1 MFIRTPSS
9 RRATGALALATAV
22 VALST
27 GLTGPAGAATA
38 ASPSSSTPVDR
49 TAAGTPVT
57 VTLITGDRVTVNA
70 DGAVLRFEPA
80 KGREGVPAEIQ
91 RADGRTLVLPADARS
106 LLAAGKLDRR
116 LFDVTTLSDPALRAL
131 HGGGLGLIVQYEGAA
146 DPARAELRAATGDGA
161 KLALPTVDAEA
172 VVASPAAAT
181 KVWEALTKPT
191 TRGARAAGPGIG
203 KVWLDGVRKASL
215 DRSTKQIGAD
225 RAWQAGFDGTGVKIA
240 VLDTGVDKTHQ
251 DLKNQVVGE
260 KNFSDSPDTADRV
273 GHGTHV
279 ASIAAGTG
287 AASGGTLKGVAP
299 GAKVISGKVL
309 DDRGYGSDSA
319 VIAGMEWAVAEGADI
334 VNLSLGSRDF
344 PGVDPVEAAVDRL
357 SAQKGVLF
365 AVAAGNDGAGESTV
379 GSPGSADAA
388 LTVGAVDDKDV
399 IAEFS
404 SRGPRVG
411 DGAVK
416 PDLTAPGVGITAAAA
431 PGSKLDTAPGAQHP
445 APGYLQL
452 DGTSMAT
459 PHVAGAAALL
469 KQKNPGWTGTELK
482 GALTASTKDGAAGV
496 QQQGTGR
503 VQVDKALA
511 QTVIT
516 EQPSVSLGTAQWPHA
531 DDAPLTKK
539 IAYRNLG
546 TKAITLDLA
555 VTGTDA
561 RGNPAPAG
569 FFALGAKKV
578 TVPAG
583 GRAEVDLSAHT
594 RLGDTDGAFSAYV
607 TATGGGQ
614 SVRTGAAAVR
624 EAEAYDVTIRT
635 VDRDGAPGR
644 EFAHSLFGI
653 GGAAE
658 GIWTGVNNESE
669 TGTLRLPKGTYALH
683 GAVYQDGSDLA
694 KGVDWLVQP
703 RLEVAGATTVTVD
716 ARRAKPVDIT
726 VPGLATADFALP
738 YYQQKVGEG
747 HLGNGWVLPK
757 GYTGFRSAH
766 MGPAVT
772 DGSLTQSWLA
782 TFLKNPTTQYSV
794 ALGGVT
800 KRLATGYTRHLKAGQ
815 LAKLSLDMG
824 SPAPG
829 KSGYAYAAPTLP
841 GMSQGDFFGAVQP
854 APGTRTLLL
863 SALDGAAWRSGFW
876 QLGAPNAD
884 GDQPIEADQAA
895 VRPKRYAAGSS
906 SRETFNTGVFGP
918 LLGAPGLGVFR
929 GAPDPETGEQT
940 LTGAVP
946 LFSDGAG
953 HAGSS
958 ALTKTA
964 TTLYRNGVKV
974 AENEDPLS
982 GWAPFTVDGADA
994 EYRLTTSAARSTDVA
1009 AVSTRIDTSFTFR
1022 SRQVAAHTALPVST
1036 VRFQAPLD
1044 TASRAP
1050 AGKLTRIPVTV
1061 QGSASEKNLK
1071 SLKVSV
1077 SLDGGKTWKRVTVTD
1092 GAIQVRNPAKDK
1104 GISFRAQVTD
1114 KQGNVSEVTII
1125 NAYLGK

>member
-1 MFIRTPSS
+1 MFTRTHRP
-9 RRATGALALATAV
+9 RQAAGALALATAV

-27 GLTGPAGAATA
+27 GLTGPAGAAPA
-38 ASPSSSTPVDR
+38 ASPTRST
-49 TAAGTPVT
+49 TGTPVT
-57 VTLITGDRVTVNA
+57 VTLITGDRVTVNGS
-70 DGAVLRFEPA
+70 GAVVRFEPGR
-80 KGREGVPAEIQ
+80 GREHVPVEIERAE
-91 RADGRTLVLPADARS
+91 GRTLVLPADARA

-116 LFDVTTLSDPALRAL
+116 LFDVTTLADPTLRAL
-131 HGGGLGLIVQYEGAA
+131 HRGGLGLIVQYEGSAGA
-146 DPARAELRAATGDGA
+146 ARAELRSAAGNGA
-161 KLALPTVDAEA
+161 GPVLQTVNAEA
-172 VVASPAAAT
+172 VKASPADAT
-181 KVWEALTKPT
+181 KVWEALTEPT
-191 TRGARAAGPGIG
+191 TRGLRATGAGIG

-215 DRSTKQIGAD
+215 DKSTKQIGAD

-240 VLDTGVDKTHQ
+240 VLDTGVDKTHA
-251 DLKNQVVGE
+251 DLKSQVVGE
-260 KNFSDSPDTADRV
+260 KNFSDSPDTTDRV

-287 AASGGTLKGVAP
+287 AASGGAMKGVAP

-319 VIAGMEWAVAEGADI
+319 VIAGMEWAVAEGAAV

-344 PGVDPVEAAVDRL
+344 PGVDPVEATVDRL
-357 SAQKGVLF
+357 SAEKGVLF

-388 LTVGAVDDKDV
+388 LTVGAVDAKDV
-399 IAEFS
+399 LAQFS

-431 PGSKLDTAPGAQHP
+431 PGSRLDTDPGAQHP

-452 DGTSMAT
+452 NGTSMAT

-482 GALTASTKDGAAGV
+482 GALTASTKDGSFGV

-503 VQVDKALA
+503 VQVDKALN

-516 EQPSVSLGTAQWPHA
+516 EQPSVSLGTAQWPHS
-531 DDAPLTKK
+531 DDKPLTKK

-546 TKAITLDLA
+546 TADITLDLA
-555 VTGTDA
+555 VAGTDSH
-561 RGNPAPAG
+561 GKPAPAG
-569 FFALGAKKV
+569 FFALGATKV

-583 GRAEVDLSAHT
+583 GRAEVDLAADT
-594 RLGDTDGAFSAYV
+594 RLGDVDGGFSAYV

-624 EAEAYDVTIRT
+624 EAEAYDVTITT
-635 VDRDGAPGR
+635 VDRDGAPAR
-644 EFAHSLFGI
+644 EFSHSLFGI
-653 GGAAE
+653 GGAAD
-658 GIWTGVNNESE
+658 GIWTGVSNESGS
-669 TGTLRLPKGTYALH
+669 GTLRLPKGTYALH
-683 GAVYQDGSDLA
+683 GAVYQDGSDLT

-703 RLEVAGATTVTVD
+703 RLEVSGTTKVTVD
-716 ARRAKPVDIT
+716 ARTAKPVDIT

-782 TFLKNPTTQYSV
+782 TFLKDPATQYNV

-800 KRLATGYTRHLKAGQ
+800 KRLATGYKRHLKATE
-815 LAKLSLDMG
+815 LAKLTVEMG
-824 SPAPG
+824 ASAPG

-841 GMSQGDFFGAVQP
+841 GMAQGDFYGANQP
-854 APGTRTLLL
+854 APGTRTLML
-863 SALDGAAWRSGFW
+863 SALDGATWRSGFW

-884 GDQPIEADQAA
+884 GDQRIEADQAA
-895 VRPKRYAAGSS
+895 LEPKRYAAGSTH
-906 SRETFNTGVFGP
+906 RETFNTGVFSP
-918 LLGAPGLGVFR
+918 LLGSPGLGVFR
-929 GAPDPETGEQT
+929 SAPDPETGKQT
-940 LTGAVP
+940 ITGAVP
-946 LFSDGAG
+946 LFGDGAG

-964 TTLYRNGVKV
+964 TTLYRNGIKV

-982 GWAPFTVDGADA
+982 GWEPFTVDGADA
-994 EYRLTTSAARSTDVA
+994 EYRLATSVERSPDVSS
-1009 AVSTRIDTSFTFR
+1009 VSTRIDTSFTFR
-1022 SRQVAAHTALPVST
+1022 SRQVAAQTSLPVST
-1036 VRFQAPLD
+1036 VRFRAPLD
-1044 TASRAP
+1044 IASRAP
-1050 AGKLTRIPVTV
+1050 AGKVSRIPVTV
-1061 QGSASEKNLK
+1061 QGAASGKNLK
-1071 SLKVSV
+1071 SLTISV
-1077 SLDGGKTWKRVTVTD
+1077 SLDGGTTWKQVKVTD
-1092 GAIQVRNPAKDK
+1092 GAFSVRNPAKDR

>member
-1 MFIRTPSS
+1 MFTRTHTP
-9 RRATGALALATAV
+9 RRAAGALALATAV

-27 GLTGPAGAATA
+27 GLTAPAGAAPAASTTSGTPAAQTTA
-38 ASPSSSTPVDR
+38 A
-49 TAAGTPVT
+49 PVT
-57 VTLITGDRVTVNA
+57 VTLITGDRVTVNGS
-70 DGAVLRFEPA
+70 GAVVRFEPA
-80 KGREGVPAEIQ
+80 KGRERIPVEIE
-91 RADGRTLVLPADARS
+91 RADGRTLVLPADARA

-116 LFDVTTLSDPALRAL
+116 LFDVNTLADPTLRAL
-131 HGGGLGLIVQYEGAA
+131 HRGGLGLIVQYEGAA
-146 DPARAELRAATGDGA
+146 AAARTELRSAAGSGA
-161 KLALPTVDAEA
+161 KHTLQAVNAEA
-172 VVASPAAAT
+172 VEASPADAT
-181 KVWEALTKPT
+181 KVWEALTNPT
-191 TRGARAAGPGIG
+191 ARGVRAAGAGIA

-215 DRSTKQIGAD
+215 DKSTKQIGAD
-225 RAWQAGFDGTGVKIA
+225 RAWQAGFDGKGVKIA
-240 VLDTGVDKTHQ
+240 VLDTGVDKTHA
-251 DLKNQVVGE
+251 DLKSQVVGE

-287 AASGGTLKGVAP
+287 AASGGALKGVAP

-309 DDRGYGSDSA
+309 DDQGYGSDSA

-344 PGVDPVEAAVDRL
+344 PGVDPVEAAVNRL
-357 SAQKGVLF
+357 SAEKGVLF
-365 AVAAGNDGAGESTV
+365 AIAAGNDGAGESTV

-388 LTVGAVDDKDV
+388 LTVGAVDSKDV
-399 IAEFS
+399 LADFS

-431 PGSKLDTAPGAQHP
+431 KGSKLDTDPGAQHP
-445 APGYLQL
+445 TPGYLRL
-452 DGTSMAT
+452 NGTSMAT

-482 GALTASTKDGAAGV
+482 GALTASTKGGATGV

-503 VQVDKALA
+503 VQVDKALT

-516 EQPSVSLGTAQWPHA
+516 EQPSVSLGTARWPHA
-531 DDAPLTKK
+531 DDKPLTKK

-555 VTGTDA
+555 VTGTDS
-561 RGNPAPAG
+561 RGKAAPAG
-569 FFALGAKKV
+569 FFSLGASKV

-583 GRAEVDLSAHT
+583 GRAEVDLAANT
-594 RLGDTDGAFSAYV
+594 RLGTVDGAFSAYV

-624 EAEAYDVTIRT
+624 EAEAYDVTITT
-635 VDRDGAPGR
+635 VDRDGRPAR
-644 EFAHSLFGI
+644 EFSHSLFGI
-653 GGAAE
+653 GGAAD
-658 GIWTGVNNESE
+658 GIWEGVSNE
-669 TGTLRLPKGTYALH
+669 TGSRTLRLPKGTYALH
-683 GAVYQDGSDLA
+683 GAVYQDGSDLT

-703 RLEVAGATTVTVD
+703 RLEVAGTTKVKVD
-716 ARRAKPVDIT
+716 ARTAKPVDIT

-738 YYQQKVGEG
+738 YYQQQVGEG

-782 TFLKNPTTQYSV
+782 TFIKAPASQYNV

-800 KRLATGYTRHLKAGQ
+800 NRLATGYKRHVKATE
-815 LAKLSLDMG
+815 LAKLSLEMG
-824 SPAPG
+824 APAPG

-841 GMSQGDFFGAVQP
+841 GMAQGDFYGAVQP
-854 APGTRTLLL
+854 ARGTRTLLL
-863 SALDGAAWRSGFW
+863 SALDGATWRSGFW

-884 GDQPIEADQAA
+884 GEQRVEADQASLQ
-895 VRPKRYAAGSS
+895 PKRYKAGSS
-906 SRETFNTGVFGP
+906 YRETFNTGVFSP
-918 LLGAPGLGVFR
+918 LLGKGLGVFR
-929 GAPDPETGEQT
+929 SAPDPETGKQT
-940 LTGAVP
+940 ITAAVP
-946 LFSDGAG
+946 LFGDGAG
-953 HAGSS
+953 HPGSS
-958 ALTKTA
+958 TLTKTA
-964 TTLYRNGVKV
+964 TTLYRNGVKF

-982 GWAPFTVDGADA
+982 GWEPFTVDGADA
-994 EYRLTTSAARSTDVA
+994 EYRLTTSVERSRDISP
-1009 AVSTRIDTSFTFR
+1009 VSTRIDTSFTFR

-1036 VRFQAPLD
+1036 VRFHAPLD
-1044 TASRAP
+1044 IASRAP
-1050 AGKLTRIPVTV
+1050 AGKDTRIPVTV
-1061 QGSASEKNLK
+1061 QGAASGKNLK
-1071 SLKVSV
+1071 SLTISV
-1077 SLDGGKTWKRVTVTD
+1077 SADGGKTWKRVTVTD
-1092 GAIQVRNPAKDK
+1092 GAFSVRNPAKGQ
-1104 GISFRAQVTD
+1104 GISFRAKVTD
-1114 KQGNVSEVTII
+1114 KQGNVSEVTIH

>member
-1 MFIRTPSS
+1 MFTRTHRP
-9 RRATGALALATAV
+9 RQAAGALALATAV

-27 GLTGPAGAATA
+27 GLTSPAGAAPA
-38 ASPSSSTPVDR
+38 ASPTRST
-49 TAAGTPVT
+49 TGAPVT
-57 VTLITGDRVTVNA
+57 VTLITGDRVTVNSS
-70 DGAVLRFEPA
+70 GAVVRFEPG
-80 KGREGVPAEIQ
+80 KGRERVPVQIE
-91 RADGRTLVLPADARS
+91 RADGRTLVLPADARA

-116 LFDVTTLSDPALRAL
+116 LFDVTTLADPTLRAL
-131 HGGGLGLIVQYEGAA
+131 HRGGLGLIVQYEGSAGA
-146 DPARAELRAATGDGA
+146 ARAELRSAAGHGA
-161 KLALPTVDAEA
+161 GRVLQTVNAEA
-172 VVASPAAAT
+172 VKASPADAT
-181 KVWEALTKPT
+181 KVWEALTEPT
-191 TRGARAAGPGIG
+191 ARGLRAAGAGIG

-215 DRSTKQIGAD
+215 DKSTKQIGAD

-240 VLDTGVDKTHQ
+240 VLDTGVDKTHA
-251 DLKNQVVGE
+251 DLKSQVVGE
-260 KNFSDSPDTADRV
+260 KNFSDSPDTTDRV

-287 AASGGTLKGVAP
+287 AASGGAMKGVAP

-319 VIAGMEWAVAEGADI
+319 VIAGMEWAVAEGAAV

-344 PGVDPVEAAVDRL
+344 PGVDPVEATVDRL
-357 SAQKGVLF
+357 SAEKGVLF
-365 AVAAGNDGAGESTV
+365 AVAAGNNGAGESTV

-388 LTVGAVDDKDV
+388 LTVGAVDGKD
-399 IAEFS
+399 ALADFS

-431 PGSKLDTAPGAQHP
+431 RGSKLDTDPGAQHP
-445 APGYLQL
+445 VPGYLVL
-452 DGTSMAT
+452 NGTSMAT

-482 GALTASTKDGAAGV
+482 GALTASTKDGAVGV

-503 VQVDKALA
+503 VQVDKALT

-531 DDAPLTKK
+531 DDKPLTKK

-546 TKAITLDLA
+546 TTDITLDLA
-555 VTGTDA
+555 VTGTDSH
-561 RGNPAPAG
+561 GKPAPSG
-569 FFALGAKKV
+569 FFALGATKV

-583 GRAEVDLSAHT
+583 GRAEVDLAADT
-594 RLGDTDGAFSAYV
+594 RLGDVDGAFSGYV

-624 EAEAYDVTIRT
+624 EAEAYDVTIAT
-635 VDRDGAPGR
+635 VDRDGAPAR
-644 EFAHSLFGI
+644 EFSHSLFGI
-653 GGAAE
+653 GGAAD
-658 GIWTGVNNESE
+658 GIWTGVSNESGS
-669 TGTLRLPKGTYALH
+669 GTLRLPKGTYALH
-683 GAVYQDGSDLA
+683 GAVYQDASDLT

-703 RLEVAGATTVTVD
+703 RLEVSGTTKVTVD
-716 ARRAKPVDIT
+716 ARTAKPVDIT

-782 TFLKNPTTQYSV
+782 TFLKAPASQYNV

-800 KRLATGYTRHLKAGQ
+800 KRLATGYKRHLKETE
-815 LAKLSLDMG
+815 LAKLTVGMG
-824 SPAPG
+824 ASAPG

-841 GMSQGDFFGAVQP
+841 GMSQGDFYGAVQP

-863 SALDGAAWRSGFW
+863 SALDGATWRSGFW
-876 QLGAPNAD
+876 QLGAPD
-884 GDQPIEADQAA
+884 GDGNQGIEADLAA
-895 VRPKRYAAGSS
+895 LEPKRYAAGSS
-906 SRETFNTGVFGP
+906 HRETFNTGVFSP

-929 GAPDPETGEQT
+929 SAPDPETGKQT
-940 LTGAVP
+940 ITGAVP
-946 LFSDGAG
+946 LFGDGAG

-964 TTLYRNGVKV
+964 TTLYRNGIKV

-982 GWAPFTVDGADA
+982 GWEPFTVDGADA
-994 EYRLTTSAARSTDVA
+994 EYRLATSVERSPDVS

-1022 SRQVAAHTALPVST
+1022 SRQVAAQTSLPVST
-1036 VRFQAPLD
+1036 VRFRAPLD
-1044 TASRAP
+1044 IASRAP
-1050 AGKLTRIPVTV
+1050 AGKVTRIPVTV
-1061 QGSASEKNLK
+1061 QGAASGKNLK
-1071 SLKVSV
+1071 SLTISV
-1077 SLDGGKTWKRVTVTD
+1077 SLDGGTTWKQVKVTD
-1092 GAIQVRNPAKDK
+1092 GAFSVRNPAKDQ
-1104 GISFRAQVTD
+1104 GISFRARVTD
-1114 KQGNVSEVTII
+1114 KQGNVSEVTVI

>member
-1 MFIRTPSS
+1 MFTRTHTP
-9 RRATGALALATAV
+9 RRAAGALALATAV

-27 GLTGPAGAATA
+27 GLTGPAGAAPA
-38 ASPSSSTPVDR
+38 ASPTRSTTD
-49 TAAGTPVT
+49 APVT
-57 VTLITGDRVTVNA
+57 VTLITGDRVTVNGS
-70 DGAVLRFEPA
+70 GAVVRFEPG
-80 KGREGVPAEIQ
+80 KGRERVPVGIE
-91 RADGRTLVLPADARS
+91 RADGRTLVVPADARA

-116 LFDVTTLSDPALRAL
+116 LFDVTALADPTLRAL
-131 HGGGLGLIVQYEGAA
+131 HRGGLGLIVQYEGAA
-146 DPARAELRAATGDGA
+146 PAARTELRSAAGNGA
-161 KLALPTVDAEA
+161 RRALQTVNAEA
-172 VVASPAAAT
+172 VEASPADAT
-181 KVWEALTKPT
+181 KVWEALTNPT
-191 TRGARAAGPGIG
+191 ARGVRATGAGVG

-215 DRSTKQIGAD
+215 DKSTQQIGAD

-240 VLDTGVDKTHQ
+240 VLDTGVDKTHA

-260 KNFSDSPDTADRV
+260 KNFSDSPDTTDRV

-287 AASGGTLKGVAP
+287 AASGGALKGVAP

-319 VIAGMEWAVAEGADI
+319 LIAGMEWAVAEGADV

-357 SAQKGVLF
+357 SAEKGVLF
-365 AVAAGNDGAGESTV
+365 AVAAGNNGAGESTV

-388 LTVGAVDDKDV
+388 LTVGAVDAKDV
-399 IAEFS
+399 LAEFS

-416 PDLTAPGVGITAAAA
+416 PDLTAPGVGIAAAAA
-431 PGSKLDTAPGAQHP
+431 PGSRLDTAPGAQHP
-445 APGYLQL
+445 APGYLRL
-452 DGTSMAT
+452 GGTSMAT

-482 GALTASTKDGAAGV
+482 GALTASTKDGSAGV

-503 VQVDKALA
+503 VQVDKALT

-539 IAYRNLG
+539 VAYRNLG
-546 TKAITLDLA
+546 TTDITLDLA

-561 RGNPAPAG
+561 QGKPAPAG
-569 FFALGAKKV
+569 FFALGADKV

-583 GRAEVDLSAHT
+583 GRAEVDLTAHT
-594 RLGDTDGAFSAYV
+594 RLGDADGTFSAYV

-624 EAEAYDVTIRT
+624 EAEAYDVTITT
-635 VDRDGAPGR
+635 VDRDGAPAR
-644 EFAHSLFGI
+644 EFSHSLFGI
-653 GGAAE
+653 GGAAD
-658 GIWTGVNNESE
+658 GIWEGVSNE
-669 TGTLRLPKGTYALH
+669 TGTRTLRLPKGTYALH

-703 RLEVAGATTVTVD
+703 RLEVSGTTTVTVD
-716 ARRAKPVDIT
+716 ARTTKPVDIT

-738 YYQQKVGEG
+738 YYQQAVGEG
-747 HLGNGWVLPK
+747 HLGNGWLLPK

-782 TFLKNPTTQYSV
+782 TFLKDPATQYSV

-800 KRLATGYTRHLKAGQ
+800 NRLATGYSRHVRAAE
-815 LAKLSLDMG
+815 LAKLSVNMG
-824 SPAPG
+824 TPAPG

-841 GMSQGDFFGAVQP
+841 GMAQSDFYGAVQP

-863 SALDGAAWRSGFW
+863 SALDGVTWRSGFW
-876 QLGAPNAD
+876 QLGAPDED
-884 GDQPIEADQAA
+884 GNQHVEAEQAA
-895 VRPKRYAAGSS
+895 LEPKRYAAGSTH
-906 SRETFNTGVFGP
+906 RETYNTGVFGP
-918 LLGAPGLGVFR
+918 VLGKGVGVFR

-940 LTGAVP
+940 ITGAVP
-946 LFSDGAG
+946 LFGDGAG

-958 ALTKTA
+958 ALTKA
-964 TTLYRNGVKV
+964 VTTLYRNGVKV

-982 GWAPFTVDGADA
+982 GWESFTVDGADA
-994 EYRLTTSAARSTDVA
+994 EYRLTTSAERSPDVS

-1022 SRQVAAHTALPVST
+1022 SRQVAARTALPVST
-1036 VRFQAPLD
+1036 VRFHAPLD
-1044 TASRAP
+1044 IASRAP

-1061 QGSASEKNLK
+1061 QGAASGKNLT
-1071 SLKVSV
+1071 SLTISV
-1077 SLDGGKTWKRVTVTD
+1077 SLDGGTTWKRVTVTD
-1092 GAIQVRNPAKDK
+1092 GAFHVRNPAKDQ

-1114 KQGNVSEVTII
+1114 KQGNVSEVTIV

>member
-1 MFIRTPSS
+1 MFTRTHRA
-9 RRATGALALATAV
+9 RRAAGALALATAV

-27 GLTGPAGAATA
+27 GLTAPAGAASA
-38 ASPSSSTPVDR
+38 AFPTR
-49 TAAGTPVT
+49 ITTGTPVT
-57 VTLITGDRVTVNA
+57 VTLITGDRVTVNGS
-70 DGAVLRFEPA
+70 GAVVRFEPG
-80 KGREGVPAEIQ
+80 KGRERVPVEIE
-91 RADGRTLVLPADARS
+91 RADGRTLVLPADARD

-116 LFDVTTLSDPALRAL
+116 LFDVTTLADPTLRAL
-131 HGGGLGLIVQYEGAA
+131 HRGALGLIVQYEGSAGA
-146 DPARAELRAATGDGA
+146 ARAELRSAAGNGA
-161 KLALPTVDAEA
+161 GPALQTVNAEA
-172 VVASPAAAT
+172 VKASPADAT
-181 KVWEALTKPT
+181 KVWEALTEPT
-191 TRGARAAGPGIG
+191 ARGLRATGAGIG

-215 DRSTKQIGAD
+215 DKSTKQIGAD

-240 VLDTGVDKTHQ
+240 VLDTGVDKTHA
-251 DLKNQVVGE
+251 DLKSQVVGE
-260 KNFSDSPDTADRV
+260 KNFSDSPDTTDRV

-287 AASGGTLKGVAP
+287 AASGGALKGVAP

-344 PGVDPVEAAVDRL
+344 PGVDPVEATVDRL
-357 SAQKGVLF
+357 SAEKGVLF

-388 LTVGAVDDKDV
+388 LTVGAVDAKDAL
-399 IAEFS
+399 AEFS

-431 PGSKLDTAPGAQHP
+431 PGSKLDTDPGAQHP

-452 DGTSMAT
+452 NGTSMAT

-482 GALTASTKDGAAGV
+482 GALTASTKDGAVGV

-503 VQVDKALA
+503 VQVDKALT

-516 EQPSVSLGTAQWPHA
+516 EQASVSLGTAQWPHA
-531 DDAPLTKK
+531 DDVPLTKK

-546 TKAITLDLA
+546 TTDITLDLA

-561 RGNPAPAG
+561 RGKSAPAG
-569 FFALGAKKV
+569 FFALGADKV

-583 GRAEVDLSAHT
+583 GRAEVDLAADT
-594 RLGDTDGAFSAYV
+594 RIGDTDGAFSAYV

-624 EAEAYDVTIRT
+624 EAEAYDVTITT
-635 VDRDGAPGR
+635 VDRDGGPAR
-644 EFAHSLFGI
+644 EFSHSLFGI
-653 GGAAE
+653 GGAAD
-658 GIWTGVNNESE
+658 GIWTGVSNESGS
-669 TGTLRLPKGTYALH
+669 GTLRLPKGTYALH
-683 GAVYQDGSDLA
+683 GAVYQDGSDLT

-703 RLEVAGATTVTVD
+703 RLEVSGTTTVTVD
-716 ARRAKPVDIT
+716 ARTAKPVDIT

-738 YYQQKVGEG
+738 YYQQAVGEG

-782 TFLKNPTTQYSV
+782 TFLKDPATQYSV

-800 KRLATGYTRHLKAGQ
+800 NRLATGYTRHVKATQ
-815 LAKLSLDMG
+815 LAKLSVDMG
-824 SPAPG
+824 APAPG

-841 GMSQGDFFGAVQP
+841 GMAQSDFYGAVQP

-863 SALDGAAWRSGFW
+863 SAVDGATWRSGFW
-876 QLGAPNAD
+876 QLGAPDAD
-884 GDQPIEADQAA
+884 GNQHVEADQAA
-895 VRPKRYAAGSS
+895 LEPKRYAAGSS
-906 SRETFNTGVFGP
+906 HRETFNTGVFST
-918 LLGAPGLGVFR
+918 LLGKGLGVFR
-929 GAPDPETGEQT
+929 NAPDPETGKQT
-940 LTGAVP
+940 ITGSVP
-946 LFSDGAG
+946 LSSDGAG

-958 ALTKTA
+958 TLTKA
-964 TTLYRNGVKV
+964 ASTLYRNGIKV

-982 GWAPFTVDGADA
+982 GWEPFTVDGADA
-994 EYRLTTSAARSTDVA
+994 EYRLATSVERSPEVS

-1022 SRQVAAHTALPVST
+1022 SGQVADRTSLPVST

-1044 TASRAP
+1044 MASRAP
-1050 AGKLTRIPVTV
+1050 AGKVTRIPVTV
-1061 QGSASEKNLK
+1061 QGAASGKNLK
-1071 SLKVSV
+1071 SLTVSV
-1077 SLDGGKTWKRVTVTD
+1077 SEDGGTTWKQVKVTD
-1092 GAIQVRNPAKDK
+1092 GAFSVRNPAKDR
-1104 GISFRAQVTD
+1104 GISFRSQVTD

>member
-1 MFIRTPSS
+1 MFTRIPRPRRTA
-9 RRATGALALATAV
+9 RALALATAV

-27 GLTGPAGAATA
+27 GLTGPAGAAPA
-38 ASPSSSTPVDR
+38 ASPTRNTPAAR
-49 TAAGTPVT
+49 TTGAPVT
-57 VTLITGDRVTVNA
+57 VTLITGDRVTVNGS
-70 DGAVLRFEPA
+70 GAVVRFEPG
-80 KGREGVPAEIQ
+80 KGRERVPVQIE
-91 RADGRTLVLPADARS
+91 RAGGRTLVLPADARA

-116 LFDVTTLSDPALRAL
+116 LFDVTTLADPALRAL
-131 HGGGLGLIVQYEGAA
+131 HRGGLGLIVQYEGAA
-146 DPARAELRAATGDGA
+146 GAARTQLRSAAGNGA
-161 KLALPTVDAEA
+161 GRALQAVNAEA
-172 VVASPAAAT
+172 VKASPADAT
-181 KVWEALTKPT
+181 KVWEALTSPAA
-191 TRGARAAGPGIG
+191 RGLRATDAGIG

-215 DRSTKQIGAD
+215 DKSTHQIGAD

-240 VLDTGVDKTHQ
+240 VLDTGVDKTHE
-251 DLKNQVVGE
+251 DLRSQVVGE
-260 KNFSDSPDTADRV
+260 KNFSDSPDTVDRV

-287 AASGGTLKGVAP
+287 AASGGALKGVAP

-309 DDRGYGSDSA
+309 DDRGYGTDSA
-319 VIAGMEWAVAEGADI
+319 VIAGMEWAVAEGAHV

-357 SAQKGVLF
+357 SAQSGVLF
-365 AVAAGNDGAGESTV
+365 AIAAGNDGAAGESTV

-399 IAEFS
+399 LAEFS

-431 PGSKLDTAPGAQHP
+431 PGSMLDTAPGAQHP

-452 DGTSMAT
+452 NGTSMAT

-482 GALTASTKDGAAGV
+482 AALTASTKDGAAGV

-539 IAYRNLG
+539 VAYRNLG
-546 TKAITLDLA
+546 TTDVTLDLA

-561 RGNPAPAG
+561 RGNAAPAG
-569 FFALGAKKV
+569 FFALGADKV

-583 GRAEVDLSAHT
+583 GRAEVDLTADT

-614 SVRTGAAAVR
+614 SVRSGAAAVR
-624 EAEAYDVTIRT
+624 ETEAYDVTIT
-635 VDRDGAPGR
+635 TLDRDGTAAR
-644 EFAHSLFGI
+644 AYSHSLFGI
-653 GGAAE
+653 AGAADGVWE
-658 GIWTGVNNESE
+658 GVSNE
-669 TGTLRLPKGTYALH
+669 TGPTTLRVPKGTYALH
-683 GAVYQDGSDLA
+683 GSVYQDESDLTQ
-694 KGVDWLVQP
+694 GVDWLVQP
-703 RLEVAGATTVTVD
+703 RLEVSGATTVTVD
-716 ARRAKPVDIT
+716 ARTAKPVDIT
-726 VPGLATADFALP
+726 VPGLTTADFALP
-738 YYQQKVGEG
+738 YYQQAVGDG
-747 HLGNGWVLPK
+747 HLGSGWVLPK

-772 DGSLTQSWLA
+772 DGSLTQSWQA
-782 TFLKNPTTQYSV
+782 TFLKDPSTQYSV

-800 KRLATGYTRHLKAGQ
+800 SRLATGYTRHLKASA
-815 LAKLSLDMG
+815 LAKLSVDMG
-824 SPAPG
+824 APVPG
-829 KSGYAYAAPTLP
+829 KSGFAHVSPTLP
-841 GMSQGDFFGAVQP
+841 GMGEGDLYGAVQP

-863 SALDGAAWRSGFW
+863 SALDGVAWRSGFW
-876 QLGAPNAD
+876 QLGAPDAD
-884 GDQPIEADQAA
+884 GNQRIEADQASLE
-895 VRPKRYAAGSS
+895 PKRYAAGSS
-906 SRETFNTGVFGP
+906 HRETFNTGVFSP
-918 LLGAPGLGVFR
+918 LLGKGLGVFR
-929 GAPDPETGEQT
+929 TAPDPQTGEQT
-940 LTGAVP
+940 ITASLP
-946 LFSDGAG
+946 LFGDGAG

-958 ALTKTA
+958 ALAKTA

-974 AENEDPLS
+974 AENVDPLS
-982 GWAPFTVDGADA
+982 GWEPFTVDGADA
-994 EYRLTTSAARSTDVA
+994 EYRLTTSVERSPDVS

-1022 SRQVAAHTALPVST
+1022 SGQVAARSALPVST
-1036 VRFQAPLD
+1036 VRFHVPLD
-1044 TASRAP
+1044 IASRAP
-1050 AGKLTRIPVTV
+1050 AGKATRIPVTV
-1061 QGSASEKNLK
+1061 QGAASGKNLK
-1071 SLKVSV
+1071 SLTISV
-1077 SLDGGKTWKRVTVTD
+1077 SEDGGTTWRRVTVTD
-1092 GAIQVRNPAKDK
+1092 GAFFVRNPAKDQ

-1114 KQGNVSEVTII
+1114 NSEVTVV

>member
-1 MFIRTPSS
+1 MRTQTP
-9 RRATGALALATAV
+9 RRTAGALALATAV

-27 GLTGPAGAATA
+27 GLTGPAGAASA
-38 ASPSSSTPVDR
+38 ASPTRSAP
-49 TAAGTPVT
+49 AAGAADTPVT
-57 VTLITGDRVTVNA
+57 VTLITGDRVTVNGS
-70 DGAVLRFEPA
+70 GAIERFEPG
-80 KGREGVPAEIQ
+80 KGRERVPVEIE
-91 RADGRTLVLPADARS
+91 RADGHTLVLPADARA

-116 LFDVTTLSDPALRAL
+116 LFDVTTLSDPTLRAL
-131 HGGGLGLIVQYEGAA
+131 HRGGLGLIVQYEGAA
-146 DPARAELRAATGDGA
+146 PAARAELRSAAGSGA
-161 KLALPTVDAEA
+161 GRSLRTVNAEA
-172 VVASPAAAT
+172 VKASAADAT
-181 KVWEALTKPT
+181 KVWEALTTPAA
-191 TRGARAAGPGIG
+191 RGLRAADAGIG

-215 DRSTKQIGAD
+215 DKSTKQIGAD
-225 RAWQAGFDGTGVKIA
+225 RAWAAGFDGTGVKIA
-240 VLDTGVDKTHQ
+240 VLDTGVDKTHE
-251 DLKNQVVGE
+251 DLKSQVVGE
-260 KNFSDSPDTADRV
+260 KNFSDSPDTVDRV

-287 AASGGTLKGVAP
+287 AASGGALKGVAP

-309 DDRGYGSDSA
+309 DDQGYGSDSA
-319 VIAGMEWAVAEGADI
+319 VIAGMEWAVAEGADV

-344 PGVDPVEAAVDRL
+344 PGVDPVEATVDRL
-357 SAQKGVLF
+357 SAEKGVLF
-365 AVAAGNDGAGESTV
+365 AIAAGNDGPGGSTV

-388 LTVGAVDDKDV
+388 LTVGAVDSKDV
-399 IAEFS
+399 LADFS

-431 PGSKLDTAPGAQHP
+431 PGSRLDTDPGAQHP
-445 APGYLQL
+445 APGYLKL
-452 DGTSMAT
+452 NGTSMAT

-469 KQKNPGWTGTELK
+469 KQKNPGWSGTELK
-482 GALTASTKDGAAGV
+482 GALTASAKDGGTGV

-503 VQVDKALA
+503 VQVDKALT

-516 EQPSVSLGTAQWPHA
+516 EQSSVSLGTAQWPHA
-531 DDAPLTKK
+531 DDVPLTKK

-546 TKAITLDLA
+546 TTDITLDLA
-555 VTGTDA
+555 VTGTDSH
-561 RGNPAPAG
+561 GKPAPAG
-569 FFALGAKKV
+569 FFALGADKV

-583 GRAEVDLSAHT
+583 GRAEVALTADT
-594 RLGDTDGAFSAYV
+594 RLGSVDGAFSAYV

-624 EAEAYDVTIRT
+624 EAEAYDVTVTT
-635 VDRDGAPGR
+635 VDRDGLPAR
-644 EFAHSLFGI
+644 EFSHSLFGI
-653 GGAAE
+653 GGAAD
-658 GIWTGVNNESE
+658 GIWEGVSNE
-669 TGTLRLPKGTYALH
+669 TGTRTLRLPKGTYALH
-683 GAVYQDGSDLA
+683 GAVYQDGSDLT

-703 RLEVAGATTVTVD
+703 RLEVAGTTTVTVD
-716 ARRAKPVDIT
+716 ARTAKPVDIT

-738 YYQQKVGEG
+738 YYQQTVGDG

-766 MGPAVT
+766 MGPDVT

-782 TFLKNPTTQYSV
+782 TFLKDPATQYNV
-794 ALGGVT
+794 ALGGST
-800 KRLATGYTRHLKAGQ
+800 KRLATGYTRHVKANQ
-815 LAKLSLDMG
+815 LAKLSAEMG
-824 SPAPG
+824 ASAPG

-854 APGTRTLLL
+854 APATRTLFL
-863 SALDGAAWRSGFW
+863 SALDGATWRSGFW

-884 GDQPIEADQAA
+884 GDQRVEADQASLQ
-895 VRPKRYAAGSS
+895 PKRYAAGSTY
-906 SRETFNTGVFGP
+906 RETFNTGVFGP
-918 LLGAPGLGVFR
+918 VLGKGVGVSR
-929 GAPDPETGEQT
+929 SAPDPATGKQT

-982 GWAPFTVDGADA
+982 GWEPFTVDGADA
-994 EYRLTTSAARSTDVA
+994 EYRLTTSVERSPEVSP
-1009 AVSTRIDTSFTFR
+1009 VSTRIDTSFTFR
-1022 SRQVAAHTALPVST
+1022 SGQVAADTALPVST
-1036 VRFQAPLD
+1036 VRFLAPLD
-1044 TASRAP
+1044 IASRAP
-1050 AGKLTRIPVTV
+1050 AGKVTRIPVTV
-1061 QGSASEKNLK
+1061 QGSASGKNLK
-1071 SLKVSV
+1071 TLTVSV
-1077 SLDGGKTWKRVTVTD
+1077 SEDGGTTWKRVTVTD
-1092 GAIQVRNPAKDK
+1092 GAFSVQNPAKDK

-1114 KQGNVSEVTII
+1114 KQGNVSEVTVV

>member
-1 MFIRTPSS
+1 MP

-27 GLTGPAGAATA
+27 GLTGPAGAAPA
-38 ASPSSSTPVDR
+38 ASPTRST
-49 TAAGTPVT
+49 TAAPVT
-57 VTLITGDRVTVNA
+57 VTLITGDRVTVNGS
-70 DGAVLRFEPA
+70 GAVVRFEPG
-80 KGREGVPAEIQ
+80 KGRERVPVEIE
-91 RADGRTLVLPADARS
+91 RADGRTLVLPADARA

-116 LFDVTTLSDPALRAL
+116 LFDVTTLADPTLRAL
-131 HGGGLGLIVQYEGAA
+131 HRGGLGLIVQYEGSAGA
-146 DPARAELRAATGDGA
+146 ARAELRSAAGNGA
-161 KLALPTVDAEA
+161 GRTLQTVNAEA
-172 VVASPAAAT
+172 VKASPADAT
-181 KVWEALTKPT
+181 KVWEALTEPT
-191 TRGARAAGPGIG
+191 ARGLRATGAGIG

-215 DRSTKQIGAD
+215 DKSTKQIGAD

-240 VLDTGVDKTHQ
+240 VLDTGVDKTHA
-251 DLKNQVVGE
+251 DLKSQVVGE
-260 KNFSDSPDTADRV
+260 KNFSDSPDTTDRV

-287 AASGGTLKGVAP
+287 AASGGAMKGVAP

-319 VIAGMEWAVAEGADI
+319 VIAGMEWAVAEGAAV

-344 PGVDPVEAAVDRL
+344 PGVDPVEATVDRL
-357 SAQKGVLF
+357 SAEKGVLF

-388 LTVGAVDDKDV
+388 LTVGAVDSKDV
-399 IAEFS
+399 LAEFS

-416 PDLTAPGVGITAAAA
+416 PDLTAPGVGIAAAAA
-431 PGSKLDTAPGAQHP
+431 PGSKLDTDPGAQHP

-452 DGTSMAT
+452 NGTSMAT

-482 GALTASTKDGAAGV
+482 GALTASTKDGSVGV

-503 VQVDKALA
+503 VQVDKALT

-516 EQPSVSLGTAQWPHA
+516 EQPSVSLGTAQWPHS
-531 DDAPLTKK
+531 DDKPLTKK

-546 TKAITLDLA
+546 ATDITLDLA
-555 VTGTDA
+555 VTGTDSH
-561 RGNPAPAG
+561 GKPAPAG
-569 FFALGAKKV
+569 FFALGATKV

-583 GRAEVDLSAHT
+583 GRAEVDLAADT
-594 RLGDTDGAFSAYV
+594 RLGDVDGAFSGYV

-624 EAEAYDVTIRT
+624 EAEAYDVTITT
-635 VDRDGAPGR
+635 VDRDGAPAR
-644 EFAHSLFGI
+644 EFSHSLFGI
-653 GGAAE
+653 GGAAD
-658 GIWTGVNNESE
+658 GIWTGVSNESGS
-669 TGTLRLPKGTYALH
+669 GTLRLPKGTYALH
-683 GAVYQDGSDLA
+683 GAVYQDGSDLT

-703 RLEVAGATTVTVD
+703 RLEVAGTTKVTVD
-716 ARRAKPVDIT
+716 ARTAKPVDIT

-747 HLGNGWVLPK
+747 HLGSGWVLPK

-782 TFLKNPTTQYSV
+782 TFLKDPATQYNV

-800 KRLATGYTRHLKAGQ
+800 KRLATGYKRHLKATE
-815 LAKLSLDMG
+815 LAKLSVEMG
-824 SPAPG
+824 ASAPG

-841 GMSQGDFFGAVQP
+841 GMSQGDFYGANQP
-854 APGTRTLLL
+854 APGTRTLML
-863 SALDGAAWRSGFW
+863 SALDGATWRSGFW

-884 GDQPIEADQAA
+884 GDQRIEADQAA
-895 VRPKRYAAGSS
+895 LEPKRYAAGSTH
-906 SRETFNTGVFGP
+906 RETFNTGVFSP

-929 GAPDPETGEQT
+929 SAPDPETGKQT
-940 LTGAVP
+940 ITGAVP
-946 LFSDGAG
+946 LFGDGAG

-974 AENEDPLS
+974 GENEDPLS
-982 GWAPFTVDGADA
+982 GWEPFTVDAADA
-994 EYRLTTSAARSTDVA
+994 EYRLTTSVERSADVS

-1036 VRFQAPLD
+1036 VRFAAPLD
-1044 TASRAP
+1044 IASRAP
-1050 AGKLTRIPVTV
+1050 AGKVTRIPVTV
-1061 QGSASEKNLK
+1061 QGAASGKNLK
-1071 SLKVSV
+1071 GLTVSV
-1077 SLDGGKTWKRVTVTD
+1077 SLDGGTTWKRVKVTD
-1092 GAIQVRNPAKDK
+1092 GAFSVRNPAKNQ

-1114 KQGNVSEVTII
+1114 KQGNVSEVTIV

>member
-1 MFIRTPSS
+1 MFTRTHRP
-9 RRATGALALATAV
+9 RQAAGALALATAV

-27 GLTGPAGAATA
+27 GLTGPAGAAPA
-38 ASPSSSTPVDR
+38 ASPTRSATGS
-49 TAAGTPVT
+49 PVT
-57 VTLITGDRVTVNA
+57 VTLITGDRVTVNGS
-70 DGAVLRFEPA
+70 GAVVRFEPG
-80 KGREGVPAEIQ
+80 KGRERVPVQIE
-91 RADGRTLVLPADARS
+91 RADGRTLVLPADARA

-116 LFDVTTLSDPALRAL
+116 LFDVTTLADPTLRAL
-131 HGGGLGLIVQYEGAA
+131 HRGGLGLIVQYEGAA
-146 DPARAELRAATGDGA
+146 GAARTQLRSAAGNGAGRALQSVNAE
-161 KLALPTVDAEA
+161 
-172 VVASPAAAT
+172 VVKASPADAT
-181 KVWEALTKPT
+181 KVWEALTSPT
-191 TRGARAAGPGIG
+191 ARGLRAADAGIG

-215 DRSTKQIGAD
+215 DKSTKQIGAD

-240 VLDTGVDKTHQ
+240 VLDTGVDKTHE
-251 DLKNQVVGE
+251 DLKSQVVAE
-260 KNFSDSPDTADRV
+260 KNFSDSPDTTDRV

-287 AASGGTLKGVAP
+287 AASGGALKGVAP

-319 VIAGMEWAVAEGADI
+319 VIAGMEWAVAEGASV

-344 PGVDPVEAAVDRL
+344 PGVDPVEATVDRL
-357 SAQKGVLF
+357 SAEKGVLF
-365 AVAAGNDGAGESTV
+365 AIAAGNDGAGESTV

-399 IAEFS
+399 LAEFS

-431 PGSKLDTAPGAQHP
+431 PGSKLDTDPGAQHP
-445 APGYLQL
+445 VPGYLQL
-452 DGTSMAT
+452 NGTSMAT

-482 GALTASTKDGAAGV
+482 GALTASTKDGAVGV

-503 VQVDKALA
+503 VQVDKALS

-531 DDAPLTKK
+531 DDVPLTKK
-539 IAYRNLG
+539 VAYRNLG
-546 TKAITLDLA
+546 TTDITLDLA

-561 RGNPAPAG
+561 RGKAAPAG
-569 FFALGAKKV
+569 FFSLGADKV

-583 GRAEVDLSAHT
+583 GRAEVDLSADT
-594 RLGDTDGAFSAYV
+594 RLGDVDGAFSAYV

-614 SVRTGAAAVR
+614 SVRSGAAAVR
-624 EAEAYDVTIRT
+624 EAEAYDVTITT
-635 VDRDGAPGR
+635 VDRDGGPAR
-644 EFAHSLFGI
+644 EFSHSLFGI
-653 GGAAE
+653 GGAAD
-658 GIWTGVNNESE
+658 GIWTGVSNESGS
-669 TGTLRLPKGTYALH
+669 GTLRLPKGTYALH
-683 GAVYQDGSDLA
+683 GAVYQDGSDLT

-703 RLEVAGATTVTVD
+703 RLEVSGTTTVTVD
-716 ARRAKPVDIT
+716 ARTAKPVDIT

-738 YYQQKVGEG
+738 YYQQTVGEG

-766 MGPAVT
+766 MGPDVT

-782 TFLKNPTTQYSV
+782 TFIKDPATQYNV
-794 ALGGVT
+794 ALGGAT
-800 KRLATGYTRHLKAGQ
+800 NRLATGYTRHVKAGQ
-815 LAKLSLDMG
+815 LAKLSVDMG
-824 SPAPG
+824 APAPG

-841 GMSQGDFFGAVQP
+841 GMSQGDFYGAVQP

-863 SALDGAAWRSGFW
+863 SALDGATWRSGFW
-876 QLGAPNAD
+876 QLGAPDAD
-884 GDQPIEADQAA
+884 GNQRIEADQAA
-895 VRPKRYAAGSS
+895 LEPKRYAAGSS
-906 SRETFNTGVFGP
+906 HRETFNTGVFSP
-918 LLGAPGLGVFR
+918 LLGKGLGVFR
-929 GAPDPETGEQT
+929 TAPDPETGEQT
-940 LTGAVP
+940 ITASVP
-946 LFSDGAG
+946 LFGDGAG

-958 ALTKTA
+958 SLTKAA
-964 TTLYRNGVKV
+964 TTLYRDGIKV

-982 GWAPFTVDGADA
+982 GWEPFTVDGADA
-994 EYRLTTSAARSTDVA
+994 EYRLTTSVERSPEIS

-1022 SRQVAAHTALPVST
+1022 SGQVADRTALSVST
-1036 VRFQAPLD
+1036 VRFHAPLD
-1044 TASRAP
+1044 IASRAP
-1050 AGKLTRIPVTV
+1050 AGKATRIPVTV
-1061 QGSASEKNLK
+1061 QGAASGKNVK
-1071 SLKVSV
+1071 SLAISV
-1077 SLDGGKTWKRVTVTD
+1077 SEDGGTTWKRVTVTD
-1092 GAIQVRNPAKDK
+1092 GAFSVRNPAKDR

>member
-1 MFIRTPSS
+1 MFTRTHTP
-9 RRATGALALATAV
+9 RRAAGALALATAV

-27 GLTGPAGAATA
+27 GLTGPAGAAPA
-38 ASPSSSTPVDR
+38 ASPARST
-49 TAAGTPVT
+49 TASAPVT
-57 VTLITGDRVTVNA
+57 VTLITGDRVTV
-70 DGAVLRFEPA
+70 DGSGAVLRFEPA
-80 KGREGVPAEIQ
+80 KGRERVPVQIE
-91 RADGRTLVLPADARS
+91 RADGRTLVLPADAWA
-106 LLAAGKLDRR
+106 LLASGKLDRR
-116 LFDVTTLSDPALRAL
+116 LFDVTTLADPTLRAL
-131 HGGGLGLIVQYEGAA
+131 HRGGLGLIVQYEGAA
-146 DPARAELRAATGDGA
+146 TAARTELRSAAGKGA
-161 KLALPTVDAEA
+161 RQALPTVNAEA
-172 VVASPAAAT
+172 VAASPADAT
-181 KVWEALTKPT
+181 KVWEALTGPAA
-191 TRGARAAGPGIG
+191 RGLRAADAGIG

-215 DRSTKQIGAD
+215 DKSTKQIGAD
-225 RAWQAGFDGTGVKIA
+225 RAWKAGFDGRGVKIA
-240 VLDTGVDKTHQ
+240 VLDTGVDKTHA

-260 KNFSDSPDTADRV
+260 KNFSDSPDTTDRV

-287 AASGGTLKGVAP
+287 AASGGALKGVAP

-357 SAQKGVLF
+357 SAEKGVLF
-365 AVAAGNDGAGESTV
+365 AVAAGNDGAGESTI

-388 LTVGAVDDKDV
+388 LTVGAVDGKDV
-399 IAEFS
+399 LADFS

-416 PDLTAPGVGITAAAA
+416 PDLTAPGVGIAAAAA
-431 PGSKLDTAPGAQHP
+431 PGSRLDTDPGAQHP
-445 APGYLQL
+445 APGYLRL
-452 DGTSMAT
+452 NGTSMAT

-482 GALTASTKDGAAGV
+482 GALTASTKSGTAGV

-503 VQVDKALA
+503 VQVDKALT

-531 DDAPLTKK
+531 DDKPLTKK

-546 TKAITLDLA
+546 TTAITLDLA

-561 RGNPAPAG
+561 RGKAAPAG
-569 FFALGAKKV
+569 FFALGADKV

-583 GRAEVDLSAHT
+583 GRAVVDLTAHT

-614 SVRTGAAAVR
+614 SVRSGAAVVR
-624 EAEAYDVTIRT
+624 ETEAYDVTVTT
-635 VDRDGAPGR
+635 VDRDGAPAR

-658 GIWTGVNNESE
+658 GIWEGISNE
-669 TGTLRLPKGTYALH
+669 TGTRTLRLPKGTYALH
-683 GAVYQDGSDLA
+683 GAVYQDASDLT

-703 RLEVAGATTVTVD
+703 RLKVAGATKVTVD
-716 ARRAKPVDIT
+716 ARTTKPVDIT
-726 VPGLATADFALP
+726 VPGLATADFAQP
-738 YYQQKVGEG
+738 YYQQAVGDG

-800 KRLATGYTRHLKAGQ
+800 NRLATGYKRHLKAAQ
-815 LAKLSLDMG
+815 LAKLSVDMG
-824 SPAPG
+824 VPAPG
-829 KSGYAYAAPTLP
+829 KSGFAYAAPTLP

-876 QLGAPNAD
+876 QLGAPDAD
-884 GDQPIEADQAA
+884 GNQRVEVEQTSLE
-895 VRPKRYAAGSS
+895 PKRYAAGSS
-906 SRETFNTGVFGP
+906 YRETFNTGVFGP
-918 LLGAPGLGVFR
+918 VLGTGVGVFR
-929 GAPDPETGEQT
+929 TAPDPETGEQT
-940 LTGAVP
+940 ITGAVP

-958 ALTKTA
+958 TLTKAA

-982 GWAPFTVDGADA
+982 GWEPFTVDGADA
-994 EYRLTTSAARSTDVA
+994 AYRLTTSVERSTGIS
-1009 AVSTRIDTSFTFR
+1009 AVSTRIDTSFAFR
-1022 SRQVAAHTALPVST
+1022 SGQVAARTALPIST
-1036 VRFQAPLD
+1036 VRFHAPLD

-1061 QGSASEKNLK
+1061 QGAASGKNLK
-1071 SLKVSV
+1071 SLTVSV
-1077 SLDGGKTWKRVTVTD
+1077 SLDGGTTWKRVKVTD
-1092 GAIQVRNPAKDK
+1092 GAFQVRNPAKNK
-1104 GISFRAQVTD
+1104 GISFKAKVTD
-1114 KQGNVSEVTII
+1114 KQGNVSEVTIV

>member
-1 MFIRTPSS
+1 MFTRTHTP
-9 RRATGALALATAV
+9 RRAAGALALATAV

-27 GLTGPAGAATA
+27 GLTGPAGAAPA
-38 ASPSSSTPVDR
+38 ASPARST
-49 TAAGTPVT
+49 TASAPVT
-57 VTLITGDRVTVNA
+57 VTLITGDRVTV
-70 DGAVLRFEPA
+70 DGSGAVLRFEPA
-80 KGREGVPAEIQ
+80 KGRERVPVQIE
-91 RADGRTLVLPADARS
+91 RADGRTLVLPADARA
-106 LLAAGKLDRR
+106 LLASGKLDRR
-116 LFDVTTLSDPALRAL
+116 LFDVTTLADPTLRAL
-131 HGGGLGLIVQYEGAA
+131 HRGGLGLIVQYEGAA
-146 DPARAELRAATGDGA
+146 TAARTELRSAAGKGA
-161 KLALPTVDAEA
+161 RQALPTVNAEA
-172 VVASPAAAT
+172 VAASPADAT
-181 KVWEALTKPT
+181 KVWEALTGPAA
-191 TRGARAAGPGIG
+191 RGLRAADAGIG

-215 DRSTKQIGAD
+215 DKSTKQIGAD
-225 RAWQAGFDGTGVKIA
+225 RAWKAGFDGRGVKIA
-240 VLDTGVDKTHQ
+240 VLDTGVDKTHA

-260 KNFSDSPDTADRV
+260 KNFSDSPDTTDRV

-287 AASGGTLKGVAP
+287 AASGGALKGVAP

-357 SAQKGVLF
+357 SAEKGVLF
-365 AVAAGNDGAGESTV
+365 AVAAGNDGAGESTI

-388 LTVGAVDDKDV
+388 LTVGAVDGKDV
-399 IAEFS
+399 LADFS

-416 PDLTAPGVGITAAAA
+416 PDLTAPGVGIAAAAA
-431 PGSKLDTAPGAQHP
+431 PGSRLDTDPGAQHP
-445 APGYLQL
+445 APGYLRL
-452 DGTSMAT
+452 NGTSMAT

-482 GALTASTKDGAAGV
+482 GALTASTKSGTAGV

-503 VQVDKALA
+503 VQVDKALT

-531 DDAPLTKK
+531 DDKPLTKK

-546 TKAITLDLA
+546 TTAITLDLA

-561 RGNPAPAG
+561 RGKAAPAG
-569 FFALGAKKV
+569 FFALGADKV

-583 GRAEVDLSAHT
+583 GRAVVDLTAHT

-614 SVRTGAAAVR
+614 SVRSGAAVVR
-624 EAEAYDVTIRT
+624 ETEAYDVTVTT
-635 VDRDGAPGR
+635 VDRDGAPAR

-658 GIWTGVNNESE
+658 GIWEGISNE
-669 TGTLRLPKGTYALH
+669 TGTRTLRLPKGTYALH
-683 GAVYQDGSDLA
+683 GAVYQDASDLT

-703 RLEVAGATTVTVD
+703 RLKVAGATKVTVD
-716 ARRAKPVDIT
+716 ARTTKPVDIT
-726 VPGLATADFALP
+726 VPGLATADFAQP
-738 YYQQKVGEG
+738 YYQQAVGDG

-800 KRLATGYTRHLKAGQ
+800 NRLATGYKRHLKAAQ
-815 LAKLSLDMG
+815 LAKLSVDMG
-824 SPAPG
+824 VPAPG
-829 KSGYAYAAPTLP
+829 KSGFAYAAPTLP

-876 QLGAPNAD
+876 QLGAPDAD
-884 GDQPIEADQAA
+884 GNQRVEVEQTSLE
-895 VRPKRYAAGSS
+895 PKRYAAGSS
-906 SRETFNTGVFGP
+906 YRETFNTGVFGP
-918 LLGAPGLGVFR
+918 VLGTGVGVFR
-929 GAPDPETGEQT
+929 TAPDPETGEQT
-940 LTGAVP
+940 ITGAVP
-946 LFSDGAG
+946 LFGDGAG

-958 ALTKTA
+958 TLTKAA

-982 GWAPFTVDGADA
+982 GWEPFTVDGADA
-994 EYRLTTSAARSTDVA
+994 AYRLTTSVERSTGVS
-1009 AVSTRIDTSFTFR
+1009 AVSTRIDTSFAFR
-1022 SRQVAAHTALPVST
+1022 SGQVAARTALPIST
-1036 VRFQAPLD
+1036 VRFHAPLD

-1061 QGSASEKNLK
+1061 QGAASGKNLK
-1071 SLKVSV
+1071 SLTVSV
-1077 SLDGGKTWKRVTVTD
+1077 SLDGGTTWKRVKVTD
-1092 GAIQVRNPAKDK
+1092 GAFQVRNPAKNK
-1104 GISFRAQVTD
+1104 GISFKAKVTD
-1114 KQGNVSEVTII
+1114 KQGNVSEVTIV

>member
-1 MFIRTPSS
+1 MFTPTHKP
-9 RRATGALALATAV
+9 RRAAGALALSVAV
-22 VALST
+22 VALTT
-27 GLTGPAGAATA
+27 GLTGPAGAASA
-38 ASPSSSTPVDR
+38 ASPSEGTPPAR
-49 TAAGTPVT
+49 TTGAPVT
-57 VTLITGDRVTVNA
+57 VTLITGDRVTVNGS
-70 DGAVLRFEPA
+70 GAVVRFEPG
-80 KGREGVPAEIQ
+80 KGRERVPVEVE
-91 RADGRTLVLPADARS
+91 RADGRTLVLPADART

-116 LFDVTTLSDPALRAL
+116 LFDVTTLADPTLRAL
-131 HGGGLGLIVQYEGAA
+131 HRGGLGLIVQYEGAA
-146 DPARAELRAATGDGA
+146 GAARTELRSAAGNGA
-161 KLALPTVDAEA
+161 RHALPAVNAEA
-172 VVASPAAAT
+172 VEASPADAT
-181 KVWEALTKPT
+181 KVWEALTDPT
-191 TRGARAAGPGIG
+191 ARGLRTTGAGIG

-215 DRSTKQIGAD
+215 DKSTKQIGAD

-240 VLDTGVDKTHQ
+240 VLDTGVDKTHE
-251 DLKNQVVGE
+251 DLKSQVVGE
-260 KNFSDSPDTADRV
+260 RNFSDSPDTADRV

-287 AASGGTLKGVAP
+287 AASGGALKGVAP

-309 DDRGYGSDSA
+309 DDQGNGTDSA
-319 VIAGMEWAVAEGADI
+319 VIEGMEWAVAEGADI

-357 SAQKGVLF
+357 SAEKGVLF

-388 LTVGAVDDKDV
+388 LTVGAVDGKDV
-399 IAEFS
+399 LAEFS

-416 PDLTAPGVGITAAAA
+416 PDLTAPGVAVTAAAA
-431 PGSKLDTAPGAQHP
+431 PGSRLDTDPGAKHP

-452 DGTSMAT
+452 SGTSMAT

-482 GALTASTKDGAAGV
+482 GALTASTKDNGAGV

-503 VQVDKALA
+503 VQVDKALS
-511 QTVIT
+511 QTVIA

-531 DDAPLTKK
+531 DDEPLTKK
-539 IAYRNLG
+539 VAYRNLG
-546 TKAITLDLA
+546 TTDITLDLA

-561 RGNPAPAG
+561 LGKPAPAG
-569 FFALGAKKV
+569 FFTLGAAKV

-583 GRAEVDLSAHT
+583 GRSEVGLTADT

-624 EAEAYDVTIRT
+624 EAEAYDVTIAT
-635 VDRDGAPGR
+635 VDRDGAAAR
-644 EFAHSLFGI
+644 AFAHSLFGI
-653 GGAAE
+653 GGAAS
-658 GIWTGVNNESE
+658 GIWAGVSNEAGPS
-669 TGTLRLPKGTYALH
+669 TLRLPKGTYALQ
-683 GAVYQDGSDLA
+683 GAVYQQESDLA

-703 RLEVAGATTVTVD
+703 RLEVSGATTVTVD
-716 ARRAKPVDIT
+716 ARTAKPVDIT
-726 VPGLATADFALP
+726 VPGLATADFAQP
-738 YYQQKVGEG
+738 YYQQAVGDG
-747 HLGNGWVLPK
+747 YVGNGWILPK
-757 GYTGFRSAH
+757 GYTGFRTAH

-772 DGSLTQSWLA
+772 DGSLTQSWQA
-782 TFLKNPTTQYSV
+782 TFLKDPTTQYSV

-800 KRLATGYTRHLKAGQ
+800 DRLATGYTRHVRASE
-815 LAKLSLDMG
+815 LAKLSVDMG
-824 SPAPG
+824 VPAPG
-829 KSGYAYAAPTLP
+829 KSGFAYAAPTLP
-841 GMSQGDFFGAVQP
+841 GMREGDSYGAVQP

-863 SALDGAAWRSGFW
+863 SALDGATWRSGFW
-876 QLGAPNAD
+876 QLGAPDQD
-884 GDQPIEADQAA
+884 GYQPVEAEQTSLE
-895 VRPKRYAAGSS
+895 PKRYAAGSS
-906 SRETFNTGVFGP
+906 HRETFNTGVFGP
-918 LLGAPGLGVFR
+918 VLGKGLGVFR
-929 GAPDPETGEQT
+929 TAPDPETGKQT
-940 LTGAVP
+940 IAASVP

-982 GWAPFTVDGADA
+982 GWDPFTVDGADA
-994 EYRLTTSAARSTDVA
+994 EYRLTTSVERSPDVS

-1036 VRFQAPLD
+1036 VRFHTPLNLS
-1044 TASRAP
+1044 SRAP
-1050 AGKLTRIPVTV
+1050 AGKVTKIPVTV
-1061 QGSASEKNLK
+1061 QGSASGKNLK
-1071 SLKVSV
+1071 SLTISV
-1077 SLDGGKTWKRVTVTD
+1077 SDDSGRTWKHAKVTD
-1092 GAIQVRNPAKDK
+1092 GALFVRNPEKAQ

-1114 KQGNVSEVTII
+1114 KQGNVSEVTIV

>member
-1 MFIRTPSS
+1 MFTRTHRP
-9 RRATGALALATAV
+9 RQAAGALALATAV

-27 GLTGPAGAATA
+27 GLTGPAGAAPA
-38 ASPSSSTPVDR
+38 ASPTR
-49 TAAGTPVT
+49 TTTDAPVT
-57 VTLITGDRVTVNA
+57 VTLITGDRVTVNGS
-70 DGAVLRFEPA
+70 GAVVRFEPGR
-80 KGREGVPAEIQ
+80 GRERVPVEIE
-91 RADGRTLVLPADARS
+91 RADGRTLVLPADARA

-116 LFDVTTLSDPALRAL
+116 LFDVTTLADPALRAL
-131 HGGGLGLIVQYEGAA
+131 HRGGLGLIVQYEGSAGA
-146 DPARAELRAATGDGA
+146 ARAELRSAAGNGA
-161 KLALPTVDAEA
+161 GRVLQTVNAEA
-172 VVASPAAAT
+172 VKASPADAT
-181 KVWEALTKPT
+181 KVWEALTEPT
-191 TRGARAAGPGIG
+191 ARGLRATGAGIG

-215 DRSTKQIGAD
+215 DKSTKQIGAD

-240 VLDTGVDKTHQ
+240 VLDTGVDKTHA
-251 DLKNQVVGE
+251 DLKSQVVGE
-260 KNFSDSPDTADRV
+260 KNFSDSPDATDRV

-287 AASGGTLKGVAP
+287 AASGGAMKGVAP

-319 VIAGMEWAVAEGADI
+319 VIAGMEWAVAEGAAV

-344 PGVDPVEAAVDRL
+344 PGVDPVEATVDRL
-357 SAQKGVLF
+357 SAEKGVLF
-365 AVAAGNDGAGESTV
+365 AVAAGNNGAGESTV

-388 LTVGAVDDKDV
+388 LTVGAVDGKD
-399 IAEFS
+399 ALADFS

-431 PGSKLDTAPGAQHP
+431 KGSKLDTDPGAQHP
-445 APGYLQL
+445 VPGYLVL
-452 DGTSMAT
+452 NGTSMAT

-482 GALTASTKDGAAGV
+482 GALTASTKDGAVGV

-503 VQVDKALA
+503 VQVDKALT

-531 DDAPLTKK
+531 DDKPLTKK

-546 TKAITLDLA
+546 ATAITLDLA
-555 VTGTDA
+555 VSGTDSH
-561 RGNPAPAG
+561 GKPAPAG
-569 FFALGAKKV
+569 FFALGATKV

-583 GRAEVDLSAHT
+583 GRAEVDLAADT
-594 RLGDTDGAFSAYV
+594 RLGDVDGAFSAYV

-624 EAEAYDVTIRT
+624 EAEAYDVTITT
-635 VDRDGAPGR
+635 VDRDGAPAR
-644 EFAHSLFGI
+644 EFSHSLFGI
-653 GGAAE
+653 GGAAD
-658 GIWTGVNNESE
+658 GIWTGVSNESGS
-669 TGTLRLPKGTYALH
+669 GTLRLPKGTYALH

-703 RLEVAGATTVTVD
+703 RLEVAGTTKVTVD
-716 ARRAKPVDIT
+716 ARTAKPVDIT

-747 HLGNGWVLPK
+747 HLGSGWVLPK

-782 TFLKNPTTQYSV
+782 TFIKDPATQYNV

-800 KRLATGYTRHLKAGQ
+800 KRLATGYTRHLKATQ
-815 LAKLSLDMG
+815 LAKLSVDMG
-824 SPAPG
+824 APAPG

-841 GMSQGDFFGAVQP
+841 GMSQGDFYGANQP
-854 APGTRTLLL
+854 APGTRTLML
-863 SALDGAAWRSGFW
+863 SALDGATWRSGFW
-876 QLGAPNAD
+876 QLGAPD
-884 GDQPIEADQAA
+884 GDGNQGIEADLAA
-895 VRPKRYAAGSS
+895 LEPKRYAAGSS
-906 SRETFNTGVFGP
+906 HRETFNTGVFSP

-929 GAPDPETGEQT
+929 SAPDPETGKQT
-940 LTGAVP
+940 ITGAVP
-946 LFSDGAG
+946 LFGDGAG

-964 TTLYRNGVKV
+964 TTLYRNGIKV

-982 GWAPFTVDGADA
+982 GWEPFTVDGADA
-994 EYRLTTSAARSTDVA
+994 EYRLATSVERSPDVS

-1022 SRQVAAHTALPVST
+1022 SRQVAAQTSLPVST
-1036 VRFQAPLD
+1036 VRFRAPLD

-1050 AGKLTRIPVTV
+1050 AGKVTRIPVTV
-1061 QGSASEKNLK
+1061 QGAASGKNLK
-1071 SLKVSV
+1071 SLTVSV
-1077 SLDGGKTWKRVTVTD
+1077 SLDGGTTWKKVKVTD
-1092 GAIQVRNPAKDK
+1092 GAISVRNPAKDQ
-1104 GISFRAQVTD
+1104 GISFRARVTD
-1114 KQGNVSEVTII
+1114 KQGNVSEVTIV